1 MNVNGRREGRDA
13 ESASPRS
20 EPTRGRTICDG
31 EEPRASERTAGRHC
45 ADSRRTRRKTRWGSG
60 RRRPRRNRGRREERA
75 AGRDSPAR
83 EIRHGRLDAAFGG
96 AAYGDGHEGIVA
108 AERREP
114 RDATPPRV
122 RVAMGDS
129 TLPPGGQ
136 RTETDTKRSW
146 PPNSTP
152 RGGSLLQPPLLRNG
166 RSEERVRV
174 SW

>member
-1 MNVNGRREGRDA
+1 MEMCAAAERGETRKAPPRAQNRHEEEPSAMEKNLVLLSAPREGTVPTPA
-13 ESASPRS
+13 E
-20 EPTRGRTICDG
+20 
-31 EEPRASERTAGRHC
+31 
-45 ADSRRTRRKTRWGSG
+45 
-60 RRRPRRNRGRREERA
+60 
-75 AGRDSPAR
+75 
-83 EIRHGRLDAAFGG
+83 LDAAPGG
-96 AAYGDGHEGIVA
+96 AADGDGHGEVVA

-114 RDATPPRV
+114 RDATPPCV

-136 RTETDTKRSW
+136 RTEADTKKSW